1 MKDVFNG
8 KISVAMLANAADNYK
23 AFALAKEMIIWAV
36 EVANTQHY
44 DEAAIGRA
52 YPFLMTR
59 AFILDFVTPVK
70 AMIKANKNVASEDC
84 PSWIKSKVYDFL
96 RLKEQV
102 NAKFVFPLYKKH
114 LCRRRFQT
122 SCAKNFPTT
131 PSRSSLARNK
141 KSNCNVD
148 CFKGISIL
156 SLVH

>member
-1 MKDVFNG
+1 
-8 KISVAMLANAADNYK
+8 
-23 AFALAKEMIIWAV
+23 
-36 EVANTQHY
+36 
-44 DEAAIGRA
+44 
-52 YPFLMTR
+52 MTR

-84 PSWIKSKVYDFL
+84 PSWIKSKVFDFL

-102 NAKFVFPLYKKH
+102 NAKFVFTLYKKH

-122 SCAKNFPTT
+122 SCTKNFPTT

-156 SLVH
+156 LLVH